1 MSDKDFKVKNKL
13 QVKGITSAGPV
24 VSDASGNLDSTS
36 YIATQYGGTGTTQS
50 PASGQILYSASGTT
64 YSPTDLSSIAAP
76 SASPTFTGNV
86 VLPSTTTYSGTNIQ
100 TLLDA
105 KSNKTKT
112 LSTKIADYTLTTADN
127 NTIIEFNSSSDLN
140 LTLPTYSNA
149 AFSYGDNFS
158 IVNRGSGKVNILN
171 QSGTSALSSYSMT
184 GLGSSIYT
192 AFYANGIYIAQS
204 GAGYYRST
212 DAITWTIISG
222 ISIGSTS
229 ALYNQRIVYGAGLYL
244 LSASTGIWSSSN
256 GTTWTQRLSGTN
268 TIYSIKY
275 ANNKF
280 MAGSVNGLMY
290 TSTDGITWTS
300 LGTVASLGPGAT
312 ITSIEYVSS
321 IGTWFATYAFS
332 PYLIK
337 STDNGATWTQITGN
351 SGMRSLATNGS
362 ILIGNYPSTATSTFY
377 TTTDGVT
384 LTARSLPLTGYSGKI
399 IWDGTQFVMGYTNNT
414 SPYTLYQYTSTD
426 GINWSVQSSV
436 SAISNSAPNGL
447 LVGASGQYVYLGHF
461 TTAYTSGS
469 VTTSYISKNN
479 GSYLLPKSRAEIYI
493 YNQNQFVVSGDLG
506 IENSVSSNITLVSGN
521 NYYVD
526 TTSARTLTLPASPS
540 TGDEIH
546 IFDASNNALTNN
558 ITVQPNSSKIQG
570 SVQNL
575 IIDSNAAAAYLVYT
589 GSTYGWMV
597 N

>member
-204 GAGYYRST
+204 GTGYYRST

-575 IIDSNAAAAYLVYT
+575 IIDSNAAAAYLIYT